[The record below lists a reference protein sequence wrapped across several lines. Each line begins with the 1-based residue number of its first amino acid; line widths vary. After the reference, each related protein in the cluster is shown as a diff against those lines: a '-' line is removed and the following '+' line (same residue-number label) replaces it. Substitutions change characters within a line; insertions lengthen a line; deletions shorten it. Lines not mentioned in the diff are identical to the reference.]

1 MELISAGGS
10 FACEV
15 RDHALWETRSD
26 TDVATIRMAYRDH
39 GVLVFRR
46 QALSEEDLLAFGKSM
61 GEPSIY
67 AETHWLSTVPE
78 VIILSNMRDQDG
90 EMLGGLANKP
100 LTWHTDQSYYAE
112 PVTGCFLYGVEL
124 PSEGGATRWA
134 SLYEA
139 YDTLPANLKNI
150 VDGGVATFSY
160 RARSAQ
166 ARKADDNHDW
176 ETRLRETPD
185 VKHPLVNVS
194 PATGRRALFIDPG
207 TVTGIDGMPQDEADD
222 VLAALMDH
230 VIQPSNVYEHE
241 WAPGDLVM
249 WDNAVVLHARDGFA
263 NEQHRLVK
271 RMIIELDPAQYI
283 IPPSL
288 N

>member
-1 MELISAGGS
+1 MELVLAGGS
-10 FACEV
+10 FACEI
-15 RDHALWETRSD
+15 RDHALWETPSD
-26 TDVATIRMAYRDH
+26 TDISAIRTAYRDH
-39 GVLVFRR
+39 GVIVFRR
-46 QALSEEDLLAFGKSM
+46 QALSEDDLLTFGKLM
-61 GEPSIY
+61 GEPSLY

-78 VIILSNMRDQDG
+78 VIILSNMRDQEG
-90 EMLGGLANKP
+90 EMLGGLGNKP

-134 SLYEA
+134 SLYDA
-139 YDTLPANLKNI
+139 YETLPMNLKNI
-150 VDGGVATFSY
+150 VDVGIATFSY

-176 ETRLRETPD
+176 EKRLRATPD

-194 PATGRRALFIDPG
+194 PATGRCALFIDPG
-207 TVTGIDGMPQDEADD
+207 TVIGIDGMPKDESDD

-230 VIQPSNVYEHE
+230 VTQPSNIYEHE

-249 WDNAVVLHARDGFA
+249 WDNAVVLHSRDGFS

-271 RMIIELDPAQYI
+271 RMIIELDPAQHI
-283 IPPSL
+283 IPPSVC
-288 N
+288 

>member
-1 MELISAGGS
+1 MKLVSAGGS
-10 FACEV
+10 FACEI
-15 RDHALWETRSD
+15 RDHALWETPSD
-26 TDVATIRMAYRDH
+26 TDISAIRTAYRDH
-39 GVLVFRR
+39 GVIVFRR
-46 QALSEEDLLAFGKSM
+46 QALSEDDLLAFGKLM
-61 GEPSIY
+61 GEPSLY

-78 VIILSNMRDQDG
+78 VIILSNMRDQEG
-90 EMLGGLANKP
+90 EMLGGLGNKP

-134 SLYEA
+134 SLYDA
-139 YDTLPANLKNI
+139 YETLPMNLKNI
-150 VDGGVATFSY
+150 VEVGIATFSY
-160 RARSAQ
+160 LARSAQ

-176 ETRLRETPD
+176 ETRLRATPD

-194 PATGRRALFIDPG
+194 PATGRCALFIDPG
-207 TVTGIDGMPQDEADD
+207 TVIGIDGMPKDESDD

-230 VIQPSNVYEHE
+230 VTQPSNVYEHE

-249 WDNAVVLHARDGFA
+249 WDNAVVLHSRDGFS

-271 RMIIELDPAQYI
+271 RMIIELDPAQHI
-283 IPPSL
+283 IPPSVC
-288 N
+288 

>member
-1 MELISAGGS
+1 MELVSAGGS

-15 RDHALWETRSD
+15 LDHALWEAPSASD
-26 TDVATIRMAYRDH
+26 VSSIRQAYRDH

-46 QALSEEDLLAFGKSM
+46 QAMSEPELLAFGKSI
-61 GEPSIY
+61 GEPSLY

-78 VIILSNMRDQDG
+78 VIILSNMRDQEG
-90 EMLGGLANKP
+90 SMLGGLANKA

-139 YDTLPANLKNI
+139 YATLPAHLKKA
-150 VDGGVATFSY
+150 VDGAVGTFSY
-160 RARSAQ
+160 RARSSQ
-166 ARKADDNHDW
+166 ARKSDDNHDW

-194 PATGRRALFIDPG
+194 PSTGRSALFIDPG
-207 TVTGIDGMPQDEADD
+207 TLIGIDGMTQDEADD
-222 VLAALMDH
+222 LLSELYAH
-230 VIQPSNVYEHE
+230 VVQPANVYEHE
-241 WAPGDLVM
+241 WRPGDLVL
-249 WDNAVVLHARDGFA
+249 WDNAVVLHARDEFP
-263 NEQHRLVK
+263 NEQSRLVK
-271 RMIIELDPAQYI
+271 RMIIKLDPAEHI
-283 IPPSL
+283 IPPSV
-288 N
+288 